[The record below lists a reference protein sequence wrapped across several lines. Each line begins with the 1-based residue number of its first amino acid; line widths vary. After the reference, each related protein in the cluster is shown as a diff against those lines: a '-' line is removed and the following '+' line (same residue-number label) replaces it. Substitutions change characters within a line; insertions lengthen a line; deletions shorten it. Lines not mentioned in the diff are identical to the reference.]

1 MLETVAALRK
11 INLKHKHWSFVAS
24 TFHSASPPGREVPP
38 YKSEGG
44 ARRKISR
51 TTLKGIRVLFYGRVQ
66 NSFPPL
72 RRTNSTTTIYV
83 TGSVNFNS
91 NEDNFGKLSSQGLFE
106 NIVINLYPN
115 KPYHFLAA
123 VILGFSPLGGT
134 NPQIYTPKRYDE
146 HPPVTLIGEYS
157 RLLPRAP
164 LSNALLFFSFFSDRI
179 LSRSG
184 HFDRVLSLEG
194 NVLHKFQV

>member
-24 TFHSASPPGREVPP
+24 TFHSASPPGRGVLP

-164 LSNALLFFSFFSDRI
+164 LSNALLFFFF
-179 LSRSG
+179 
-184 HFDRVLSLEG
+184 
-194 NVLHKFQV
+194 FQ